1 MKFDKNLFNFDG
13 MYLTYGPE
21 RRFVARFKYRMGGK
35 ASHQSFMIKHFTV
48 EEYFQR
54 MDAGE
59 SPLAI
64 LQSKGYI
71 LPHIKKWMKRDGY
84 PVTKEGYDLWQAAYS
99 KKIKAHYAAMKV
111 QVAA

>member
-1 MKFDKNLFNFDG
+1 MKFVKEQFNFDG

-35 ASHQSFMIKHFTV
+35 ASHQSFLIKHFTV

-54 MDAGE
+54 MEAGE
-59 SPLAI
+59 SPLKI
-64 LQSKGYI
+64 LESKGYI

-84 PVTKEGYDLWQAAYS
+84 AVTKEGYDLWQAAYRE
-99 KKIKAHYAAMKV
+99 KIRAHYAANKV